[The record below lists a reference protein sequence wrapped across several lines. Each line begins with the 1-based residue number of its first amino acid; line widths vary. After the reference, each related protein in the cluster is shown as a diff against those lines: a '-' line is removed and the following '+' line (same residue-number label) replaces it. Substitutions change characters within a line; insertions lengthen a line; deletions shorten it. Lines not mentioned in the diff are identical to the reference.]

1 MAQEDN
7 ELPIRPR
14 TRRHERRRHF
24 FKTIEPLRDEAGAA
38 AMPVLRRALLVESK
52 VLAVVLGDLR
62 KAVVELRLCYQIEV
76 LPVVLLHFPF
86 RDFLV

>member
-24 FKTIEPLRDEAGAA
+24 FKTIEPLRVSDGERGR
-38 AMPVLRRALLVESK
+38 VTVHYYTWF
-52 VLAVVLGDLR
+52 AV
-62 KAVVELRLCYQIEV
+62 C
-76 LPVVLLHFPF
+76 
-86 RDFLV
+86 